1 MILIYERRNPVEKVF
16 PKREEIYRCL
26 CSTDTHPSA
35 QWIYERLR
43 SRRPDISLAT
53 VYRNLARFKQE
64 GRILSVGFVNGQE
77 RFDGNTAFHPHFI
90 CSVCGSVEDL
100 TGLRPEDSLLPQ
112 VAMQTGGR
120 VDGCC
125 LSFQGVCRCC
135 LSQAEKPMEN

>member
-1 MILIYERRNPVEKVF
+1 MTGHVSADEVYDVIAAE
-16 PKREEIYRCL
+16 
-26 CSTDTHPSA
+26 HPN
-35 QWIYERLR
+35 I
-43 SRRPDISLAT
+43 SRAT

-120 VDGCC
+120 IDGCC